1 MPRLYV
7 ARRKNRKGLC
17 LPMGQVSQN
26 PSLLFPL
33 TKSTD
38 PGLLE
43 EQIRIELEKVG
54 ISDESE
60 VQAVLDKAEADYEFR
75 IKVEEARKELRRLM
89 ALRAEGKTLMSVGN
103 KKWKEVFYRPI
114 GGK

>member
-1 MPRLYV
+1 MPRLHFS
-7 ARRKNRKGLC
+7 RRPNRKGLY
-17 LPMGQVSQN
+17 LPMEQVSQN

-38 PGLLE
+38 LGLLE

-54 ISDESE
+54 ITKESE
-60 VQAVLDKAEADYEFR
+60 VQAVLDKAEEDYEVR

-89 ALRAEGKTLMSVGN
+89 KLRAEGKKLMSVGN
-103 KKWKEVFYRPI
+103 KKWKEVYYP
-114 GGK
+114 KK

>member
-1 MPRLYV
+1 MPKMHF
-7 ARRKNRKGLC
+7 RKHPNRKGLY

-38 PGLLE
+38 LGLLE
-43 EQIRIELEKVG
+43 EQIRVELEKVG
-54 ISDESE
+54 VTKESD
-60 VQAVLDKAEADYEFR
+60 VQTVLDKAEEDYELR

-89 ALRAEGKTLMSVGN
+89 KLRAEGKKLMSMG
-103 KKWKEVFYRPI
+103 KRKWKEVYYPKR
-114 GGK
+114 